1 MTTTAA
7 TETRMTAAQQKNAD
21 LIEDIEH
28 LLHCD
33 VGEAAILHALG
44 YVDSPV
50 ALKRRLQRLGRHDLL
65 PRIFEADTLYH
76 LKHSDMGIGTA
87 TARKART

>member
-1 MTTTAA
+1 MTVE
-7 TETRMTAAQQKNAD
+7 TETRMTAPERKNAI
-21 LIEDIEH
+21 LLEEIEH

-44 YVDSPV
+44 YVGTPA
-50 ALKRRLQRLGRHDLL
+50 ALKRRLHRLKRYDLI

-76 LKHSDMGIGTA
+76 MQHSDMGIGTA
-87 TARKART
+87 TARKARV